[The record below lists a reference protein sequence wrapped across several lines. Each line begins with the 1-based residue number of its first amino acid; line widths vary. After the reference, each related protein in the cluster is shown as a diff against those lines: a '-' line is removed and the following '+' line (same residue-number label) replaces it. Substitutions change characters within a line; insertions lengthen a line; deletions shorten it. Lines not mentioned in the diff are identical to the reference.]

1 MCGFIGKISDKIDNF
16 EIYKES
22 NEVISCRG
30 PDETKHIFQKINKIF
45 PESKNNK
52 NILAF
57 FNRLSII
64 DLSHQASQPM
74 VSDEYKNLILFNG
87 EIYNHRQLR
96 IDMESNGIKFKSS
109 HSDTE
114 TLLNGLSIYGL
125 DFINKIEGQFAI
137 TFLDSTKNKVYLIR
151 DRVGQKPLFYKFNSY
166 NLSFSSGLRPL
177 ALSENQININE
188 NSLVDYLDYGVVP
201 SPNTIFKDIYK
212 VQPAEIIQF
221 DISNEIKL
229 ERKYKYWEIENY
241 IENEIFEE
249 DIFFDKFSNAVTK
262 RLEAD
267 VPIATLSS
275 GGIDSSSII
284 KNLSHTQKNL
294 STFSVGYLD
303 PKYDES
309 EWFLK
314 VSDKY
319 GTDQRT
325 SIIEF
330 KNLDRKLKESIESF
344 DEPYSDPSTLPSYL
358 ISKEISQNYKV
369 AISGDGGDELLF
381 GYKRSKYMSRY
392 KPRKYISN
400 SLEKMYPKFL
410 GTGNNF
416 KKYNSEKINAYAS
429 FFSDKYFLDILN
441 LNSNHTFE
449 KSFFSKHKDNFKS
462 IMITEYKFF
471 LSEMMMLKVDTTSM
485 ANSLEVRSPFVDHE
499 LIEYVLR
506 SKIDENSLI
515 YNKSILKK
523 YLSYDF
529 DQDFLTRDKM
539 GFVFNLEKWIYENS
553 NDVKDV
559 ITAMNL
565 DINFSKIQNLFRF
578 KSRINAQRL
587 WKLYFLAIYLSWFD
601 NR

>member
-241 IENEIFEE
+241 IENEVFKE
-249 DIFFDKFSNAVTK
+249 DIFFDKFSNAV
-262 RLEAD
+262 
-267 VPIATLSS
+267 S
-275 GGIDSSSII
+275 
-284 KNLSHTQKNL
+284 
-294 STFSVGYLD
+294 
-303 PKYDES
+303 
-309 EWFLK
+309 
-314 VSDKY
+314 
-319 GTDQRT
+319 
-325 SIIEF
+325 
-330 KNLDRKLKESIESF
+330 
-344 DEPYSDPSTLPSYL
+344 
-358 ISKEISQNYKV
+358 
-369 AISGDGGDELLF
+369 
-381 GYKRSKYMSRY
+381 
-392 KPRKYISN
+392 
-400 SLEKMYPKFL
+400 
-410 GTGNNF
+410 
-416 KKYNSEKINAYAS
+416 
-429 FFSDKYFLDILN
+429 
-441 LNSNHTFE
+441 
-449 KSFFSKHKDNFKS
+449 
-462 IMITEYKFF
+462 
-471 LSEMMMLKVDTTSM
+471 
-485 ANSLEVRSPFVDHE
+485 
-499 LIEYVLR
+499 
-506 SKIDENSLI
+506 
-515 YNKSILKK
+515 
-523 YLSYDF
+523 
-529 DQDFLTRDKM
+529 
-539 GFVFNLEKWIYENS
+539 
-553 NDVKDV
+553 
-559 ITAMNL
+559 
-565 DINFSKIQNLFRF
+565 
-578 KSRINAQRL
+578 
-587 WKLYFLAIYLSWFD
+587 
-601 NR
+601 

>member
-249 DIFFDKFSNAVTK
+249 DIFFNKFSNAVTK

-309 EWFLK
+309 KWFLK

-369 AISGDGGDELLF
+369 ALSGDGGDELLF

-485 ANSLEVRSPFVDHE
+485 ANSLEVRSPYVDHE

-506 SKIDENSLI
+506 SKIDENSPI

>member
-506 SKIDENSLI
+506 SKIDENSPI

>member
-22 NEVISCRG
+22 NKVISCRG

-262 RLEAD
+262 RLEPD

-309 EWFLK
+309 KWFLK

-369 AISGDGGDELLF
+369 ALSGDGGDELLF

-485 ANSLEVRSPFVDHE
+485 ANSLEVRSPYVDHE

-506 SKIDENSLI
+506 SKIDENSPI

>member
-309 EWFLK
+309 KWFLK

-369 AISGDGGDELLF
+369 ALSGDGGDELLF

-485 ANSLEVRSPFVDHE
+485 ANSLEVRSPYVDHE

-506 SKIDENSLI
+506 SKIDENSPI

-565 DINFSKIQNLFRF
+565 DINFSRIQNLFRF

>member
-30 PDETKHIFQKINKIF
+30 PDETKHIFQKIDKIF
-45 PESKNNK
+45 PDSKNNK

-64 DLSHQASQPM
+64 DLSNQASQPM

-309 EWFLK
+309 KWFLK

-369 AISGDGGDELLF
+369 ALSGDGGDELLF

-485 ANSLEVRSPFVDHE
+485 ANSLEVRSPYVDHE

-506 SKIDENSLI
+506 SKIDENSPI

-587 WKLYFLAIYLSWFD
+587 WKLYFLAIYLCWFD

>member
-1 MCGFIGKISDKIDNF
+1 MCGFIGKISNKIDNF

-30 PDETKHIFQKINKIF
+30 PDETKHIFQKIDKIF

-64 DLSHQASQPM
+64 DLSNQASQPM

-96 IDMESNGIKFKSS
+96 KEMESNGIKFKSS

-229 ERKYKYWEIENY
+229 EKKFKYWEIENY
-241 IENEIFEE
+241 IENEVFEE
-249 DIFFDKFSNAVTK
+249 DIFFDKFSNAVSK

-294 STFSVGYLD
+294 STFSVGYSD

-314 VSDKY
+314 VSEKY
-319 GTDQRT
+319 GTNQT
-325 SIIEF
+325 NSIIEF

-392 KPRKYISN
+392 KPKKYISN
-400 SLEKMYPKFL
+400 SLEKVYPKFL

-429 FFSDKYFLDILN
+429 FFSDKNFLDILN

-449 KSFFSKHKDNFKS
+449 KSFFSEHTDKFKS

-485 ANSLEVRSPFVDHE
+485 ANSLEVRSPFVDHK
-499 LIEYVLR
+499 LIEFVLGT
-506 SKIDENSLI
+506 KIDENSPI

-559 ITAMNL
+559 ITGINL

>member
-30 PDETKHIFQKINKIF
+30 PDETKHIFKKINKIF

-241 IENEIFEE
+241 IENEVFKE
-249 DIFFDKFSNAVTK
+249 DIFFDKFSNAVSK

-294 STFSVGYLD
+294 STFSVGYSD

-314 VSDKY
+314 VSEKY
-319 GTDQRT
+319 GTNQT
-325 SIIEF
+325 NSIIEF

-381 GYKRSKYMSRY
+381 GYKRSKYMSR
-392 KPRKYISN
+392 
-400 SLEKMYPKFL
+400 
-410 GTGNNF
+410 
-416 KKYNSEKINAYAS
+416 
-429 FFSDKYFLDILN
+429 
-441 LNSNHTFE
+441 
-449 KSFFSKHKDNFKS
+449 
-462 IMITEYKFF
+462 
-471 LSEMMMLKVDTTSM
+471 
-485 ANSLEVRSPFVDHE
+485 
-499 LIEYVLR
+499 
-506 SKIDENSLI
+506 
-515 YNKSILKK
+515 
-523 YLSYDF
+523 
-529 DQDFLTRDKM
+529 
-539 GFVFNLEKWIYENS
+539 
-553 NDVKDV
+553 
-559 ITAMNL
+559 
-565 DINFSKIQNLFRF
+565 
-578 KSRINAQRL
+578 
-587 WKLYFLAIYLSWFD
+587 
-601 NR
+601 

>member
-30 PDETKHIFQKINKIF
+30 PDETKHIFQKIDKIF
-45 PESKNNK
+45 PDSKNNK

-64 DLSHQASQPM
+64 DLSNQASQPM

-96 IDMESNGIKFKSS
+96 KEMESNGIKFKSS

-369 AISGDGGDELLF
+369 ALSGDGGDELLF

-429 FFSDKYFLDILN
+429 FFSDKDFFDILN
-441 LNSNHTFE
+441 L
-449 KSFFSKHKDNFKS
+449 K
-462 IMITEYKFF
+462 
-471 LSEMMMLKVDTTSM
+471 
-485 ANSLEVRSPFVDHE
+485 
-499 LIEYVLR
+499 
-506 SKIDENSLI
+506 
-515 YNKSILKK
+515 
-523 YLSYDF
+523 
-529 DQDFLTRDKM
+529 
-539 GFVFNLEKWIYENS
+539 
-553 NDVKDV
+553 
-559 ITAMNL
+559 
-565 DINFSKIQNLFRF
+565 
-578 KSRINAQRL
+578 
-587 WKLYFLAIYLSWFD
+587 
-601 NR
+601 